1 MCMNILK
8 KKSGLARCYA
18 QSPTAQDT
26 FWNIP
31 EELNMHDQVYGQV
44 PLSHLFHT
52 FHVQL
57 YKMATETRYHIY
69 KL

>member
-1 MCMNILK
+1 
-8 KKSGLARCYA
+8 
-18 QSPTAQDT
+18 
-26 FWNIP
+26 
-31 EELNMHDQVYGQV
+31 MHDQVYGQV

-52 FHVQL
+52 PFHMQL